1 MVWDGMVWYD
11 MVMENLPLST
21 SSSRLDA
28 CNATLLPDSKS
39 NVFVDCD
46 SRDAFGFAVICCNY
60 IIINLCLIIH
70 FISACAW
77 ILL

>member
-1 MVWDGMVWYD
+1 MGWYD

-60 IIINLCLIIH
+60 IINLCLIIH
-70 FISACAW
+70 FISASAW
-77 ILL
+77 ILLL